1 MQFVGIDDGIF
12 LKLQIWLILVL
23 FAAVICL
30 TTRKLGK
37 NRFSSPQ
44 TLCMCTCLVV
54 TEESLS
60 CNILRARFEN
70 GHPLFMINDLNR
82 IFVNNV

>member
-37 NRFSSPQ
+37 NRFFFASDIMYVYLPRSHRRVSELQHFACKIWKWAP
-44 TLCMCTCLVV
+44 
-54 TEESLS
+54 
-60 CNILRARFEN
+60 IIHDKRFE
-70 GHPLFMINDLNR
+70 
-82 IFVNNV
+82 